1 MLDEVHFSRT
11 LQNFHVFGISK
22 THEYKFFLCY
32 TLHTDFFLFLNEFDV
47 WVKTRPDIDANVD
60 LKKNLMDL
68 FSSMENLA
76 KEIGENGPAS
86 SNSAALMVND
96 GESKRRV
103 STCSGYSIFT
113 GKFKKLDFS

>member
-1 MLDEVHFSRT
+1 MVC
-11 LQNFHVFGISK
+11 K
-22 THEYKFFLCY
+22 TASNT

-47 WVKTRPDIDANVD
+47 CCENPDIDANVD
-60 LKKNLMDL
+60 LKNFLMDL

>member
-32 TLHTDFFLFLNEFDV
+32 TLHTDFFFFWMNLICGWKPWYWCQRWF
-47 WVKTRPDIDANVD
+47 
-60 LKKNLMDL
+60 KKKILMDL

>member
-1 MLDEVHFSRT
+1 MKSPIIGEKVRFQPIVHCILIFSFSEWIWFVGE
-11 LQNFHVFGISK
+11 N
-22 THEYKFFLCY
+22 
-32 TLHTDFFLFLNEFDV
+32 
-47 WVKTRPDIDANVD
+47 PDIDANVD

>member
-1 MLDEVHFSRT
+1 
-11 LQNFHVFGISK
+11 
-22 THEYKFFLCY
+22 
-32 TLHTDFFLFLNEFDV
+32 
-47 WVKTRPDIDANVD
+47 
-60 LKKNLMDL
+60 MDL

-113 GKFKKLDFS
+113 GKLKKNWIFHRIFPFLISS

>member
-1 MLDEVHFSRT
+1 
-11 LQNFHVFGISK
+11 
-22 THEYKFFLCY
+22 
-32 TLHTDFFLFLNEFDV
+32 
-47 WVKTRPDIDANVD
+47 
-60 LKKNLMDL
+60 
-68 FSSMENLA
+68 MENLA

>member
-32 TLHTDFFLFLNEFDV
+32 TLHTDFFLFLNDF
-47 WVKTRPDIDANVD
+47 DIDANVD

-113 GKFKKLDFS
+113 GKFKKSDFL

>member
-1 MLDEVHFSRT
+1 MVC
-11 LQNFHVFGISK
+11 K
-22 THEYKFFLCY
+22 TASNT

-47 WVKTRPDIDANVD
+47 CWENPDIDANVD
-60 LKKNLMDL
+60 LKNFLMDL

>member
-1 MLDEVHFSRT
+1 MYGE
-11 LQNFHVFGISK
+11 NP
-22 THEYKFFLCY
+22 
-32 TLHTDFFLFLNEFDV
+32 N
-47 WVKTRPDIDANVD
+47 IDANVD

-113 GKFKKLDFS
+113 GKFKKVGFFIGFSYF